1 MKDEIQYIVSG
12 TSQVKHHHLIQAACS
27 YLKRSQASGT
37 MAENQQQNKDQ
48 ETKRLINFADQNNR
62 FRNNKNHDY
71 TNNSLALIRRVNGQL
86 LKFFFQSTHQQPYT
100 LLRIV
105 IE

>member
-1 MKDEIQYIVSG
+1 MKDEIQYVLSG
-12 TSQVKHHHLIQAACS
+12 M
-27 YLKRSQASGT
+27 SQASST
-37 MAENQQQNKDQ
+37 MAENKQQNKDQ
-48 ETKRLINFADQNNR
+48 ETKRLLNFTDQNNR
-62 FRNNKNHDY
+62 FRNKKNHDY
-71 TNNSLALIRRVNGQL
+71 TNNSLALIRRMNVQL

>member
-37 MAENQQQNKDQ
+37 MAENQ
-48 ETKRLINFADQNNR
+48 
-62 FRNNKNHDY
+62 
-71 TNNSLALIRRVNGQL
+71 
-86 LKFFFQSTHQQPYT
+86 
-100 LLRIV
+100 
-105 IE
+105 